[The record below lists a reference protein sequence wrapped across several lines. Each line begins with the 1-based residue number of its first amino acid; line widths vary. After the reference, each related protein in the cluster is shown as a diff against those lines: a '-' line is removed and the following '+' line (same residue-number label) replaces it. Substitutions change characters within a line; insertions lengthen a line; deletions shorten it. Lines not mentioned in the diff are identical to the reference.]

1 MDLPRKHTYGN
12 KTMESLSSRKFDSC
26 NYFWYIVLSL
36 LNEIKSAIPPP
47 SNGAVV
53 FILSNRSDLDENSD
67 PDDPNEST

>member
-1 MDLPRKHTYGN
+1 
-12 KTMESLSSRKFDSC
+12 MESLSSQKFDSC
-26 NYFWYIVLSL
+26 NFWYIVLSL

-47 SNGAVV
+47 FNSVVV

>member
-1 MDLPRKHTYGN
+1 
-12 KTMESLSSRKFDSC
+12 MESLSSQKFDSC
-26 NYFWYIVLSL
+26 NFWYIVLSL

-47 SNGAVV
+47 FNGVVV